1 MKTFKFNIQRF
12 VETINGTAGHDNIS
26 VTAAQQ
32 FINAL
37 GGNDTIR
44 NDAVRNE
51 SDVTISGG
59 DGADSIL
66 SGAGGI
72 HTPSN
77 NVSIIGGAGND
88 WISLVG
94 SNATISGDDGDD
106 VVYVR
111 NNSNSIN
118 GSSGDDYLVGNGN
131 NITIL
136 GETGN
141 DTVSVIGSAYAFIEG
156 GDGKDSLVAGG
167 IGYYGDNGGTGITIN
182 GGNSNDYLRS
192 KGNTNGSMIGGNGD
206 DTIVALGSP
215 QNLTINGG
223 AGNDVID
230 LESLASALVYFNS
243 SDGNDTIYGFDS
255 NDTLQIAGS
264 SYSTTS
270 SSNDVIVTAGNGK
283 ITLVG
288 ATGYSLNIQGTYGTD
303 TPKVDPTPPTIPP
316 TVNPTIPTDALTYN
330 GHSYY
335 VYSNVAQT
343 WEEAQEYCKA
353 RGGYLAVINNSAED
367 AALFNYIQSKG
378 HSNVYF
384 GLSDGSAEGSWEWIN
399 GDSSTY
405 RNWADGEPNGST
417 YENYG
422 MFYSTY
428 PDGKWN
434 DGDFV
439 GDVSNGTANFICEW
453 DSVSSNNNDN
463 NGNNAG
469 GSSVKSYQ
477 FYSNVTET
485 ISAANS
491 SVKSG
496 YTPYEQVNFH
506 TELKDLE
513 TKGDNLIIY
522 SNTGS
527 LTIANVRGQNMTYG
541 DADGNVI
548 GYSYV
553 SGKSETIDRRNYS
566 KFNVVIGA
574 DNADNVIYAGSGGSN
589 MWGGFGGKDTLIGG
603 AGYDVFNYK
612 AGSGDDLVQDAG
624 DNDLVNL
631 NDVSMSQIVS
641 AKVDYSEIS
650 VTFTEGGSLKITG
663 NSKVGFLVDGVTYY
677 VSNRSTGDWSTK

>member
-1 MKTFKFNIQRF
+1 MKAFKFNIQRF

-44 NDAVRNE
+44 NHHAYSIKNDI
-51 SDVTISGG
+51 TISGG

-66 SGAGGI
+66 SGFRGDYV
-72 HTPSN
+72 SN
-77 NVSIIGGAGND
+77 NNSIIGGAGND
-88 WISLVG
+88 WVSVVG
-94 SNATISGDDGDD
+94 SNATISGD
-106 VVYVR
+106 
-111 NNSNSIN
+111 
-118 GSSGDDYLVGNGN
+118 SGDDYICASLNSHLVNGGVGDDYLEGYGK

-141 DTVSVIGSAYAFIEG
+141 DTVYVNGSDYAYISGGEG
-156 GDGKDSLVAGG
+156 EDILFAGGTRDYSSNDGG
-167 IGYYGDNGGTGITIN
+167 IGITID
-182 GGNSNDYLRS
+182 GGNSNDYIRARN
-192 KGNTNGSMIGGNGD
+192 NTNGSMIGGSGD

-223 AGNDVID
+223 AGNDSV
-230 LESLASALVYFNS
+230 SLASSVNALVYFNS
-243 SDGNDTIYGFDS
+243 SDGNDTIYGFNED
-255 NDTLQIAGS
+255 DTLQIAGS

-288 ATGYSLNIQGTYGTD
+288 ATGYSLNIQTIPSSNNHT
-303 TPKVDPTPPTIPP
+303 VDLPVTVPPNPVPPTPVP
-316 TVNPTIPTDALTYN
+316 PTIPTDALTYN

-384 GLSDGSAEGSWEWIN
+384 GLSDGSAEGSWEWVN

-453 DSVSSNNNDN
+453 DSVS
-463 NGNNAG
+463 NAG
-469 GSSVKSYQ
+469 GGSVKSYQ

-485 ISAANS
+485 ISAANA
-491 SVKSG
+491 SVKSS

-506 TELKDLE
+506 TELKDFE
-513 TKGDNLIIY
+513 MKGDNLIIY

-553 SGKSETIDRRNYS
+553 SGTSETIDRRNYS

-589 MWGGFGGKDTLIGG
+589 MWGGSGGKDTLIGN
-603 AGYDVFNYK
+603 AGYDLFNYRV
-612 AGSGDDLVQDAG
+612 GSGDAG

-631 NDVSMSQIVS
+631 NNVSMSQIVS

-650 VTFTEGGSLKITG
+650 ATFADGGSLKITG

-677 VSNRSTGDWSTK
+677 VSNRSTGAWSTK